1 MEAECQ
7 NQGPPGASREATGL
21 PEGQLV
27 HHCGAFD
34 ETPFFFFWGGEG
46 ANRIMSMYRM
56 KQNQAKRQTQR
67 VPPLK
72 GCSSGPEGD

>member
-34 ETPFFFFWGGEG
+34 ETPFWGGEG
-46 ANRIMSMYRM
+46 
-56 KQNQAKRQTQR
+56 
-67 VPPLK
+67 K
-72 GCSSGPEGD
+72 GLTGLCQCTE